1 MTRASVTTSTTTTG
15 TTMEFVILQHSEHLP
30 AGVLSEVL
38 AQRRRPARTIHL
50 WKVDLVP
57 AFCAQTIRGLIV
69 LGGLGRNTADVT
81 QHEAE
86 RALLSACV
94 EAGTPVLGICLGAQL
109 LAEVTGGGC
118 ARGAG
123 MIGFAPVTRT
133 SDAADD
139 PMFAPYPD
147 GMPALSLDPAALM
160 PAADAVVLA
169 HRADGTVAAFR
180 VGETA
185 YGISFHPE
193 LDADVFAELA
203 THVDPPFPS
212 ALVEEARRRD
222 AFHRGMG
229 AALLGRWVD
238 AVVGRTPAEQPWGRR
253 GPQPVPGPGLSLH
266 PA

>member
-1 MTRASVTTSTTTTG
+1 
-15 TTMEFVILQHSEHLP
+15 MEFVILQHAEYLP
-30 AGVLSEVL
+30 AGTLDGVL
-38 AQRRRPARTIHL
+38 AERRRPARTIHL
-50 WKVDLVP
+50 WKGDLVP
-57 AFCAQTIRGLIV
+57 AFCAQTIRGLVV
-69 LGGLGRNTADVT
+69 LGGLGLTTADAA
-81 QHEAE
+81 HHDAE

-94 EAGTPVLGICLGAQL
+94 ETGIPVLGICLGARL

-123 MIGFAPVTRT
+123 MIGFTPVTRT
-133 SDAADD
+133 AQAADD

-147 GMPALSLDPAALM
+147 GMPALSLDPDALA
-160 PAADAVVLA
+160 PATDAVVLA
-169 HRADGTVAAFR
+169 HRDDGTVAAFR

-193 LDADVFAELA
+193 LDADLFAELA
-203 THVDPPFPS
+203 TQVDPPYPG
-212 ALVEEARRRD
+212 ALIEEARRRD
-222 AFHRGMG
+222 VFHRGMG

-253 GPQPVPGPGLSLH
+253 GPQPVPAPGLSLH